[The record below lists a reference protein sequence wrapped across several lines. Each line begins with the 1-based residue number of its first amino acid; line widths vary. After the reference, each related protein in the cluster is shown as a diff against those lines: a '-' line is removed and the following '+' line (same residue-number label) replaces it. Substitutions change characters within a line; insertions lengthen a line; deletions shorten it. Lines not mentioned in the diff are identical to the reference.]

1 MAKRMYGQYCGLA
14 RAADVVGERWALLII
29 RDLLVGD
36 QRFSDLKRG
45 LPRIPTNILTNRL
58 TALQDAGVV
67 ERKLLDTPRNTVV
80 YTLTEYGRGL
90 EEIVLALGRWGAQLL
105 GEAHPDEIVT
115 PESLVMALRST
126 FRPEAAAKNSASFE
140 IRVGDE
146 IVLHA
151 LIHEGTLS
159 VQPGPY
165 PGAQLTI
172 TTGPAIRAVMAGEIT
187 PAIAVSSGA
196 VSLSGDELLF
206 EKFATYFRIEAISTK
221 AQAPANS

>member
-1 MAKRMYGQYCGLA
+1 MGK
-14 RAADVVGERWALLII
+14 RWALLIL
-29 RDLLVGD
+29 RDLLVSD

-58 TALQDAGVV
+58 TALQDAGII
-67 ERKLLDTPRNTVV
+67 ERKLLDTPRKTVV

-105 GEAHPDEIVT
+105 GEVHPDEIVT

-140 IRVGDE
+140 IRVGNE

-151 LIHEGTLS
+151 LIHEG
-159 VQPGPY
+159 
-165 PGAQLTI
+165 
-172 TTGPAIRAVMAGEIT
+172 
-187 PAIAVSSGA
+187 
-196 VSLSGDELLF
+196 
-206 EKFATYFRIEAISTK
+206 K
-221 AQAPANS
+221 AQRPTRSVPWRAIDYYNRTGNSRSHGGIDSASDRRVLRCGVSERRRVAV